1 MIAGEQGHPPG
12 EPVLA
17 RIRAMIT
24 DKDSAIKASMLRDI
38 ENNAAVE
45 ADAIIGDLMR
55 RGEVAQGV
63 SLLRVA
69 YAHLKAYEA
78 GRARVLASPAAGG
91 KA

>member
-1 MIAGEQGHPPG
+1 
-12 EPVLA
+12 
-17 RIRAMIT
+17 
-24 DKDSAIKASMLRDI
+24 
-38 ENNAAVE
+38 
-45 ADAIIGDLMR
+45 MR